1 MVTVFCYNRKDI
13 EKVGKNMKILA
24 MDTSNAT
31 LAVAV
36 HEDHQLLGQIQTTV
50 NKNHSISLMPA
61 IDQLMQ
67 MVNVKPTDLDRIVV
81 AQGPGSYTGLRIG
94 VTTAKTL
101 ADTLNIDLVGVSSLK
116 VLAANCVN
124 ISEIIV
130 PIFDARRK
138 NVYAQAFIWQDD
150 QLVEVMP
157 AGHYP
162 IVEVLAHFKDQAI
175 YLVGKDVAKFT
186 DEIAQYAPQAKVNT
200 IENWQYPSA
209 SILAQLGCTQTPV
222 ADVASFLP
230 TYLKLVE
237 AEGEVV
243 ADPRTRK
250 ERSGIC
256 GKNLKIS
263 SFHSLLVENAN
274 ITPNSY
280 ALMHLIIWYAK
291 FFQQI

>member
-1 MVTVFCYNRKDI
+1 
-13 EKVGKNMKILA
+13 
-24 MDTSNAT
+24 
-31 LAVAV
+31 
-36 HEDHQLLGQIQTTV
+36 
-50 NKNHSISLMPA
+50 MPA

-130 PIFDARRK
+130 PLFDARRK
-138 NVYAQAFIWQDD
+138 NVYAQAFVWQENE
-150 QLVEVMP
+150 LVEVMP

-162 IVEVLAHFKDQAI
+162 IVEVLVHFKDQAI

-209 SILAQLGCTQTPV
+209 SKLAQLGLAVTPEKDI
-222 ADVASFLP
+222 ANFLP

-237 AEGEVV
+237 AEEKWLQTHAQEKSDQEYV
-243 ADPRTRK
+243 
-250 ERSGIC
+250 E
-256 GKNLKIS
+256 KI
-263 SFHSLLVENAN
+263 
-274 ITPNSY
+274 
-280 ALMHLIIWYAK
+280 
-291 FFQQI
+291 

>member
-1 MVTVFCYNRKDI
+1 
-13 EKVGKNMKILA
+13 MKILA

-237 AEGEVV
+237 AEEKWLQTH
-243 ADPRTRK
+243 AQ
-250 ERSGIC
+250 E
-256 GKNLKIS
+256 KIDQEY
-263 SFHSLLVENAN
+263 VEK
-274 ITPNSY
+274 I
-280 ALMHLIIWYAK
+280 
-291 FFQQI
+291 

>member
-1 MVTVFCYNRKDI
+1 
-13 EKVGKNMKILA
+13 MKILA

-67 MVNVKPTDLDRIVV
+67 MVNVKPTELDRIVV

-138 NVYAQAFIWQDD
+138 NVYAQDD

-209 SILAQLGCTQTPV
+209 SKLAQLGLAATPEKDI
-222 ADVASFLP
+222 ANFLP

-237 AEGEVV
+237 AEEKWLQTHAQEKSDQEYV
-243 ADPRTRK
+243 
-250 ERSGIC
+250 E
-256 GKNLKIS
+256 KI
-263 SFHSLLVENAN
+263 
-274 ITPNSY
+274 
-280 ALMHLIIWYAK
+280 
-291 FFQQI
+291 